1 MAYVITEKCHGE
13 RYGLCA
19 GVCPVEA
26 IFPGTYQGKDF
37 MVIDPA
43 LCISCGA
50 CAAECRFDLSFTN
63 FGEHSTG
70 HLLLCPALR
79 FMRLSYINFLSPLG
93 SISQDDNPVGT
104 YFEEAAINGDTG
116 FVVIFSHP

>member
-26 IFPGTYQGKDF
+26 IFPGTHEGKEF

-50 CAAECRFDLSFTN
+50 CAAEC
-63 FGEHSTG
+63 
-70 HLLLCPALR
+70 PV
-79 FMRLSYINFLSPLG
+79 G
-93 SISQDDNPVGT
+93 SIVESEDMDAAYAKVNAELADKFRSNPKVAPRSKD
-104 YFEEAAINGDTG
+104 EAPKKAGNTLK
-116 FVVIFSHP
+116 

>member
-26 IFPGTYQGKDF
+26 IYPGTYQGKDF

-43 LCISCGA
+43 VCISCGA
-50 CAAECRFDLSFTN
+50 CAAEC
-63 FGEHSTG
+63 
-70 HLLLCPALR
+70 PV
-79 FMRLSYINFLSPLG
+79 G
-93 SISQDDNPVGT
+93 SIVESEDMDATYAKINADLAAQFKANPKAT
-104 YFEEAAINGDTG
+104 PRSKDEAPKKSGNTLK
-116 FVVIFSHP
+116 

>member
-1 MAYVITEKCHGE
+1 MKEIYKMAYVITEKCHGE

-19 GVCPVEA
+19 TVCPVEA

-50 CAAECRFDLSFTN
+50 CAAEC
-63 FGEHSTG
+63 
-70 HLLLCPALR
+70 PV
-79 FMRLSYINFLSPLG
+79 G
-93 SISQDDNPVGT
+93 SIVESEDADPVYAKINAELVEQFRSNPKAAPRSRD
-104 YFEEAAINGDTG
+104 EAPKKPGN
-116 FVVIFSHP
+116 SLK